1 MGLFTSLFGKKSNVE
16 VNTETSYQTFT
27 EYAPVFTEFMGNIYS
42 QELTRTA
49 IESFATACSKLKPQI
64 KGNSKPYINK
74 LIETQPNEFMTWS
87 VFFSRLATIY
97 EVDTTAFIVP
107 GFSKDMSKIKALFPL
122 RCLYAEI
129 LEYRGE
135 LWVRFHFANGQV
147 AALELKYVCIIP
159 KYQYESDFFGDPNCL
174 ERTMQL
180 IHAQGE
186 AQDSA
191 IKNGA
196 KIRFI
201 GAVNGRVSPEDLKK
215 KKEQFVE
222 DNFGSDNEGG
232 LLTYDNT
239 FVDIKQ
245 VEPQSYVI
253 SHEEMDRIERSV
265 FNYFGTNETILQNKY
280 NEEEWSAYYEGKIA
294 PWAIKVSDA
303 MNRMLF
309 SRREQ
314 AMNEI
319 TLTTSRLDYTSMK
332 VKNSIIMNQVDRGI
346 LSLNEARE
354 MLQLP
359 PVEGGDKRVI
369 RGEYVN
375 VDALPNRRSM
385 VSGADFADSYADDK
399 NEPQEGEE
407 DAN

>member
-16 VNTETSYQTFT
+16 VKTDTWYQTFT
-27 EYAPVFTEFMGNIYS
+27 EYAPIFTRFKGNIYS

-49 IESFATACSKLKPQI
+49 IESFATACSKLKPLI
-64 KGNSKPYINK
+64 KGNSKPHINK

-87 VFFSRLATIY
+87 VFLARLATIY
-97 EVDTTAFIVP
+97 EIETTAFIVP
-107 GFSKDMSKIKALFPL
+107 GFSRDMKKITALFPL
-122 RCLYAEI
+122 ACRNVEI

-135 LWVRFHFANGQV
+135 PWVKFNFANGQV

-253 SHEEMDRIERSV
+253 SHEEMDRIEQSV
-265 FNYFGTNETILQNKY
+265 FNYFGTNEKILQNKY
-280 NEEEWSAYYEGKIA
+280 NEEEWSAYYEGKVA
-294 PWAIKVSDA
+294 PWAIKVSDS

-385 VSGADFADSYADDK
+385 VSGADFADSYADEK